1 MKKVWALVV
10 ESQGVIDFVDLEET
24 RDGLERLERMSELF
38 QNQFFAKDI
47 TENKKV
53 KLNSTWNENSLLFSE
68 SQEERDIDGTYH
80 IALVQDNI
88 VKTIIKVWTEKRYN
102 LWKAAELE
110 GVIAIDVTE
119 MDYSNI
125 KIGMSWDGTAF
136 TE

>member
-10 ESQGVIDFVDLEET
+10 ESQGVIDFVDLEEA
-24 RDGLERLERMSELF
+24 RDGLERLERVSELF

-68 SQEERDIDGTYH
+68 SQEERDITGTYH
-80 IALVQDNI
+80 IALVQENI